1 MFADDLNVF
10 KKYNRLQSNTIIKKE
25 MTICRARVHKWGR
38 MNRVSFDPGKEH
50 IVIIHPIHA
59 EGDPFKLLGCM
70 VDCKLVMNHAVDKI
84 LTQVRPKIRA
94 ILRTKKYYCSSD
106 LINQFKTHIWSLMEI
121 HNGAIFHA
129 SSTLLSKL
137 DAIQRSLLKEIN
149 IF

>member
-1 MFADDLNVF
+1 MMQAYALGSRNQ
-10 KKYNRLQSNTIIKKE
+10 KILTCIIKLLE
-25 MTICRARVHKWGR
+25 SRRNLEI
-38 MNRVSFDPGKEH
+38 F

-70 VDCKLVMNHAVDKI
+70 VDCKLVMNHAVDKV

-106 LINQFKTHIWSLMEI
+106 LINQFKIHIWSLMEI

-137 DAIQRSLLKEIN
+137 DAIQRSFLKEIN